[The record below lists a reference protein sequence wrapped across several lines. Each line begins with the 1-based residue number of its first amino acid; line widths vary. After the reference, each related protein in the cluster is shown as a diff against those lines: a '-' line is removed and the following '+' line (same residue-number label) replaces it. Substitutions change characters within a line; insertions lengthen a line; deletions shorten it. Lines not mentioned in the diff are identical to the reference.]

1 MKAIVIGTSQGGPKA
16 LHKLVSALPTAFP
29 VPVMIV
35 LHRHPEGKERAEKQ
49 LDSACLLTVKQAEDK
64 EAVEAGTVYLAP
76 PGYHLLV
83 EDDETLSLSIDDKV
97 NYSRPSIDV
106 LFESAA
112 DVYGETL
119 VAILLTGANR
129 DGAEGLRTVKEA
141 GGVTVVQDPADAETA
156 AMPKAALRLM
166 KPDKV
171 MSLSE
176 ITCYL
181 KELVHEKTRN
191 SRC

>member
-16 LHKLVSALPTAFP
+16 LHELVSALPPDFP
-29 VPVMIV
+29 VPVVIV
-35 LHRHPEGKERAEKQ
+35 LHRHPEGKERAENQ
-49 LDSACLLTVKQAEDK
+49 LNWACVLTVKQAEDK
-64 EAVEAGTVYLAP
+64 ETVEAVTVYLAP
-76 PGYHLLV
+76 PGYHLLI
-83 EDDETLSLSIDDKV
+83 EDDETLSLSIDERV

-129 DGAEGLRTVKEA
+129 DGAAGLRTVKAA
-141 GGVTVVQDPADAETA
+141 GGVTIVQNPEDAEA
-156 AMPKAALRLM
+156 ATMPKAALRLM

-176 ITCYL
+176 IGCYL
-181 KELVHEKTRN
+181 KECVHEK
-191 SRC
+191 S